1 LKEIINHC
9 VVLAAISTIK
19 FDWSAT
25 LQRILDVQGY
35 IMLLLSR
42 LVAFQCLVAG
52 SEGMHDLDFTPF
64 FKNLLVTVVSP
75 IILIAWFVLVMF
87 IVSLTK
93 GSFNAIRDQLICA
106 IIVILWILHPDIC
119 HAVFASFSCIAD
131 GNGQSRLFHD
141 LEVVCWEGQHK
152 NFITFVSIP
161 AIIFWVIGIP
171 GYFMYTLRKNQHLHK
186 KIETKKNLTK
196 LELHEIETY

>member
-1 LKEIINHC
+1 
-9 VVLAAISTIK
+9 
-19 FDWSAT
+19 
-25 LQRILDVQGY
+25 
-35 IMLLLSR
+35 MLLLSR

-52 SEGMHDLDFTPF
+52 SEDVTVDLVNDNPF

-93 GSFNAIRDQLICA
+93 GSFNAIRDQLICS
-106 IIVILWILHPDIC
+106 IIVILWIVHPDIC

-152 NFITFVSIP
+152 TFVTFVSIP
-161 AIIFWVIGIP
+161 AMIFWVLGVP
-171 GYFMYTLRKNQHLHK
+171 GYFMYSLRKNQHLHK
-186 KIETKKNLTK
+186 KIEAKKNLTK